1 VSGTRFTPFLSPGGP
16 SRVLR
21 ELWERF
27 RYGREARRSRG
38 KVYVFGLKGYLF
50 AVTVGVAF
58 LYLLYTQGAL
68 RRLREEAQ
76 AVARMYAH
84 VTATVASGRAQGLE
98 MDVLLEEVIRKIT
111 FPVVITDVRGEPM
124 VWKGV
129 GVPWDDTSEAAI
141 EKLKELVRRM
151 DRRNPP
157 VPFSASPGGGV
168 FGYVHYGDSSLCQH
182 LSWLPFVEIG
192 AILLLMLIGLWGLRT
207 IKEGEQRYIWIGMA
221 KETAHQLGTP
231 LSSLMGW
238 RELLEAEVEGGKLD
252 QDRVR
257 YILEEMERDLER
269 MRQVVSR
276 FGLIGSRPGLRP
288 QALVPLLQETAA
300 YFRRRLPHLGKSVQ
314 IVEEYD
320 GSPEVLAN
328 RELLGWA
335 FENLIKNA
343 LEAVEDSGCISL
355 KVHTGDGVVRV
366 LVEDTGR
373 GIPQRAWRKIF
384 LPGYTTKSKGWGL
397 GLTFVRRI
405 VEEYHGGRVFV
416 RESAP
421 GMGTTVEVALP
432 KPKRKRV

>member
-1 VSGTRFTPFLSPGGP
+1 MSSTRFTPFLCPGGP

-21 ELWERF
+21 ELWEKFRF
-27 RYGREARRSRG
+27 RKKNPRRGR
-38 KVYVFGLKGYLF
+38 VYVLGLKGYLF

-58 LYLLYTQGAL
+58 LYLLYTQGVL
-68 RRLREEAQ
+68 HRLREEAH

-84 VTATVASGRAQGLE
+84 VTAAVASGRAQGLE

-129 GVPWDDTSEAAI
+129 GVPWDDTSKAAI
-141 EKLKELVRRM
+141 ERLKELVRRM

-168 FGYVHYGDSSLCQH
+168 FGYVHYGDSSICQH
-182 LSWLPFVEIG
+182 LFWLPFVEIG
-192 AILLLMLIGLWGLRT
+192 AIILLMLIGLWGLRT

-257 YILEEMERDLER
+257 HILEEMGRDIER
-269 MRQVVSR
+269 MKRVVSR
-276 FGLIGSRPGLRP
+276 FGLIGSRPGLKP
-288 QALVPLLQETAA
+288 QPLVPIIKETAA
-300 YFRRRLPHLGKSVQ
+300 YFRRRLPHLGKSIQ
-314 IVEEYD
+314 IVEEYED
-320 GSPEVLAN
+320 SPEVLAN

-335 FENLIKNA
+335 FENLVKNA
-343 LEAVEDSGCISL
+343 LEAMDSSGIVSL
-355 KVHTGDGVVRV
+355 RVRTGNGIVRV

-373 GIPQRAWRKIF
+373 GIPQREWRKVF

-416 RESAP
+416 RDSAP
-421 GMGTTVEVALP
+421 GVGTTMEVDLP
-432 KPKRKRV
+432 TPERRRV